1 MIRDLILKNWFIFEV
16 ISLQMTE
23 NYFLILDVEICVCV
37 LFWVVNSEGAQNT
50 ERSGYN
56 RTLSCLLMYVNRVS
70 YYLQPL
76 RRNGTYTEL

>member
-1 MIRDLILKNWFIFEV
+1 M
-16 ISLQMTE
+16 
-23 NYFLILDVEICVCV
+23 CV

-70 YYLQPL
+70 YYLHTL
-76 RRNGTYTEL
+76 RHNRIYTEF

>member
-1 MIRDLILKNWFIFEV
+1 MLRFV
-16 ISLQMTE
+16 CM
-23 NYFLILDVEICVCV
+23 CV

-70 YYLQPL
+70 YYLQAL
-76 RRNGTYTEL
+76 RHNRTYTEL